1 MFSNNDAQSV
11 REHTQQRREKKNAR
25 AHTLVCA
32 VLCAFSLRVKVV
44 VTQLNLDID
53 DLRAGEITR

>member
-1 MFSNNDAQSV
+1 VFNNNDAQSV

-25 AHTLVCA
+25 ARAHTRVCCA
-32 VLCAFSLRVKVV
+32 VRVLSPCKSCYSI
-44 VTQLNLDID
+44 NLYID